1 MRSDT
6 RVCFPKYHAVT
17 NCVLMIE
24 VFHTRRL
31 QIRQN
36 DETHNCVRRCADRS
50 LYDITDHRSRARSV
64 CASPHATHAHL
75 KAEPRHRP
83 RSTVVFIRQTVMDLE
98 DKLALV
104 TGGAQGLGRSFVEI
118 LLKNGAKVNIAYHFI
133 LFFNIDVSFFC
144 L

>member
-1 MRSDT
+1 
-6 RVCFPKYHAVT
+6 
-17 NCVLMIE
+17 
-24 VFHTRRL
+24 
-31 QIRQN
+31 
-36 DETHNCVRRCADRS
+36 
-50 LYDITDHRSRARSV
+50 
-64 CASPHATHAHL
+64 
-75 KAEPRHRP
+75 
-83 RSTVVFIRQTVMDLE
+83 MDLE